1 MERQYTISE
10 ILDLIE
16 SNGGKLSK
24 QGLHNILDKEYEEGK
39 DYMKYSKQ
47 IMLSR
52 STSASIVQRQ
62 GLDPDL
68 INKIHPELSSVGV
81 IVGRFQVDDLHDG
94 HISLIDNVKQKHR
107 KVVIFLGV
115 TPVLSSKRNP
125 LDFESRKNM
134 IEGKFDDVTVV
145 PLPDMSSNELWSK
158 TLDNRIAEIYPNSLV
173 LLYGSRDSF
182 IQHYTGKHSTYAL
195 QSIVTIAGSQ
205 IRENIH
211 NNKYTSKDFRAGNIF
226 STFNQ
231 YPRVHTTV
239 DIAIIRENEVL
250 LGKKADESKYRFIGG
265 FADPKDD
272 DFENTA
278 RREVIE
284 ETGLEVNDFQYISS
298 HKIDD
303 WRYRNEIDKIITIF
317 YKASYT
323 YGKAQPAD
331 DIAFLKWFKISDI
344 TEADVMPEHHILLES
359 LIKSVR

>member
-16 SNGGKLSK
+16 SNSGKLSK
-24 QGLHNILDKEYEEGK
+24 QGLHNILDKEFEEGK

-52 STSASIVQRQ
+52 NTAASIVQRQ

-68 INKIHPELSSVGV
+68 VNKIHPELSSVGV

-94 HISLIDNVKQKHR
+94 HISLIENVIKKHR
-107 KVVIFLGV
+107 KVLIFLGV

-125 LDFESRKNM
+125 LDFDSRKNM
-134 IEGKFDDVTVV
+134 IEKRFDDVTVV

-173 LLYGSRDSF
+173 ILYGSRDSF
-182 IQHYTGKHSTYAL
+182 IQYYSGKHSTYAL
-195 QSIVTIAGSQ
+195 PSVVTVAGSQ

-211 NNKYTSKDFRAGNIF
+211 NNKYTSKDFRAGNIYA
-226 STFNQ
+226 TFNQ

-239 DIAIIRENEVL
+239 DIAIIRNDELL
-250 LGKKADESKYRFIGG
+250 LGKKSDEDKYRFIGG
-265 FADPKDD
+265 FSDPRDD
-272 DFENTA
+272 NFEHTA
-278 RREVIE
+278 RREVSE
-284 ETGLEVNDFQYISS
+284 ETGLEVEGFEYISS

-317 YKASYT
+317 YKAT
-323 YGKAQPAD
+323 YVFGKAQPAD
-331 DIAFLKWFKISDI
+331 DIAFLKWFKLSEIS
-344 TEADVMPEHHILLES
+344 EKDVMPEHHILLES
-359 LIKSVR
+359 LLKSVR